1 VAIAPA
7 GDLPRL
13 MAHRGMLAGSHMSI
27 SSAEIFLRNA
37 REQVSQRDI
46 NESLL
51 KAIGELTSEVKRLD
65 DEIRRAR
72 RDIQFGR
79 RF

>member
-1 VAIAPA
+1 
-7 GDLPRL
+7 

-27 SSAEIFLRNA
+27 SGAEIFLRNA

>member
-1 VAIAPA
+1 
-7 GDLPRL
+7 
-13 MAHRGMLAGSHMSI
+13 MLAGSHMSI